1 MDNYVTAIEIYKNLL
16 EKQPNERLKQN
27 LMSASIAYGYKLLDK
42 QDYGQAIL
50 YFEDAIDLNDNTDL
64 IDDFDFDS
72 INIISLVICLEKE
85 FDIEIPDEFLL
96 LENMRSYVKIK
107 KMLIDQISAD
117 EVDDGRENI

>member
-1 MDNYVTAIEIYKNLL
+1 MNDLID
-16 EKQPNERLKQN
+16 R
-27 LMSASIAYGYKLLDK
+27 LDK
-42 QDYGQAIL
+42 AII
-50 YFEDAIDLNDNTDL
+50 EVNGKISAIDLNDNTDL